1 MSYILLRD
9 KCFHVELFPDY
20 INKKF
25 DRFSA
30 YPTYRSRKYLLVW
43 VRLVCVRGNDDR
55 EPHAAIL
62 WILRDM
68 LLKSVCVC
76 VCVTMLS
83 IYLYLHLC
91 TEINI
96 HTDNLILCIPDIG
109 IIEAT
114 S

>member
-30 YPTYRSRKYLLVW
+30 YPTYRTRKYLLVR

-62 WILRDM
+62 WILRDI
-68 LLKSVCVC
+68 LLKILCVC
-76 VCVTMLS
+76 FTMLS
-83 IYLYLHLC
+83 IYSYLC
-91 TEINI
+91 TAINI